1 MTADMAKVTKIIRE
15 ELERSTDQVK
25 GAEPEIMINSIAA
38 NAVELK
44 VMLWISS
51 VYAEPAFKSQLYNGL
66 ISRFA
71 EAQIKIM

>member
-38 NAVELK
+38 DAVELK

-51 VYAEPAFKSQLYNGL
+51 VYAERAFKSQLYNGL